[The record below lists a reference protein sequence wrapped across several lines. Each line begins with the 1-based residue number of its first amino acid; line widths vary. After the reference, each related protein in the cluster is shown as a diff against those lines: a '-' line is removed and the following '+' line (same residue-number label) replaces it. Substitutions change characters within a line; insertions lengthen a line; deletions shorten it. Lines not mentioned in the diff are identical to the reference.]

1 MQMFNFFFHS
11 LPTYNFFLPFL
22 LYPMNTA
29 LRIFECALCVQ
40 THQQR
45 IGNSSKLKRTPT
57 KHAMY
62 AEAHVIHFLIFAIR
76 LKQTTNFYRLHKQT
90 NERKKKLK
98 QQKITKH
105 SILGTYTQKMSR
117 GPLPVH
123 ALCLSTLTIS
133 TAAVWLQGNETSNEY
148 LFSAWER

>member
-1 MQMFNFFFHS
+1 MHGFAN
-11 LPTYNFFLPFL
+11 
-22 LYPMNTA
+22 
-29 LRIFECALCVQ
+29 LRGVLCVQ

-76 LKQTTNFYRLHKQT
+76 LKQTTNFYRLHKQM
-90 NERKKKLK
+90 NERAKKKPRK
-98 QQKITKH
+98 TKH
-105 SILGTYTQKMSR
+105 GILGIHTEKMSR

-123 ALCLSTLTIS
+123 ARYFSTLTIS
-133 TAAVWLQGNETSNEY
+133 TAAV
-148 LFSAWER
+148 AAVAVAAV